1 MLISKFIIMK
11 RVQLFFILAASLLS
25 FVACENGHNNDLPN
39 NPTSGCYKGTMK
51 VDQND
56 GTFYTQNDVEVD
68 YEIKNGK
75 LNFVM
80 YKVKFASG
88 MPVKLDMVVEGAD
101 YVENDSGYSVSGN
114 GLVPYAMGGPFE
126 KFTIT
131 ELNGKIT
138 DNSFTLN
145 FICGEYPVTYSG
157 TK

>member
-1 MLISKFIIMK
+1 MK
-11 RVQLFFILAASLLS
+11 RVQYFFMLVAAA
-25 FVACENGHNNDLPN
+25 FTFAACENGNNNDLPN
-39 NPTSGCYKGTMK
+39 NPTNKCYSGTMK

-56 GTFYTQNDVEVD
+56 GTFYTQNEVEVD
-68 YEIKNGK
+68 YEIKGDK

-88 MPVKLDMVVEGAD
+88 MPIKLDMVVEGAD
-101 YVENDSGYSVSGN
+101 YFDNGSSYSVSGD

-131 ELNGKIT
+131 KLEGEIT

-145 FICGEYPVTYSG
+145 FMCGEYPVTYSG